1 MRIDTKLNKYLWSQ
15 GIKAVPGRV
24 RVRLAR
30 KRNDDEEATEKL
42 YTLCQHVHIERFGFK
57 NLQTQV
63 VDE

>member
-42 YTLCQHVHIERFGFK
+42 YTLCQHVHIERFGYK
-57 NLQTQV
+57 GLQTQV